1 MKVEP
6 GLVYN
11 CTIFPCSLYIGIK
24 CRLSNQ
30 CQFPSGDLG
39 GTLELDKLGKGRSS
53 KVMIALK
60 SKVHVCVFQFVY
72 ISAFFCLCFVK
83 SKSKTLNL
91 TVQIA

>member
-1 MKVEP
+1 MKVER

-39 GTLELDKLGKGRSS
+39 GTLELDKLGNGRSS

-72 ISAFFCLCFVK
+72 ISAFFVIVL
-83 SKSKTLNL
+83 SKASQEL
-91 TVQIA
+91 